1 MAVASAMADFIFMEE
16 KNAKLFVNSPNAIDG
31 NRVEKCDTSSAA
43 FQSEET
49 GLVDFTGS
57 EEDILSQIRSLVT
70 ILPANNEDD
79 MSYSEC
85 TDDLA
90 LAQISDDNFFLE
102 VKKNYDKSMVTGF
115 IRLNGTTVGCVAN
128 RTAVYAADGV
138 KEDEFDAVLSANGA
152 EKAAK
157 FVSFCD
163 AFNIPLLT
171 LVNVKG
177 YKACKCT
184 ERRIAKNAGRLTYA
198 FANASVPKVTVVVG
212 EAYGTAYL
220 TMNSKSIGADV
231 VYAWPNATIGMMDA
245 SAAAKIMYADEIA
258 KADDSVA
265 LINEKAAAYRE
276 MQSSALAA
284 AKRGYVDDIIE
295 ACDTRKRV
303 IAAFEMLFTK
313 REDRPDRKH
322 GTV

>member
-1 MAVASAMADFIFMEE
+1 MH
-16 KNAKLFVNSPNAIDG
+16 
-31 NRVEKCDTSSAA
+31 
-43 FQSEET
+43 
-49 GLVDFTGS
+49 
-57 EEDILSQIRSLVT
+57 
-70 ILPANNEDD
+70 
-79 MSYSEC
+79 
-85 TDDLA
+85 
-90 LAQISDDNFFLE
+90 
-102 VKKNYDKSMVTGF
+102 KSMVTGF

-128 RTAVYAADGV
+128 RTAVYAADGA